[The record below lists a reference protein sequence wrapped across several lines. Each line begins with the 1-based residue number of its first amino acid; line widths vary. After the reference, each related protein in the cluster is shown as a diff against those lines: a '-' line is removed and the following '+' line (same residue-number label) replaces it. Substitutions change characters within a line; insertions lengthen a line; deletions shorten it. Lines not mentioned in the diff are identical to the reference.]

1 MITQQPKTS
10 ENPKIVDTKPVIIEH
25 PKTSH
30 ILPNTIRRDEK
41 VSQVGPKS
49 SLYSDTKKSDNF
61 LNQKKNEHN
70 KTRTS

>member
-49 SLYSDTKKSDNF
+49 SLYSDTIF
-61 LNQKKNEHN
+61 
-70 KTRTS
+70 

>member
-10 ENPKIVDTKPVIIEH
+10 EDPKIVDTKPVIIEH

-49 SLYSDTKKSDNF
+49 SLYSDTIFWIK
-61 LNQKKNEHN
+61 KKNEHN
-70 KTRTS
+70 KTSPCW